1 MKRSVFAMLGL
12 VTVGL
17 AADAHAQGNAAA
29 PEAPPRGPAEI
40 FQRTG
45 EARDARER
53 KRATQLGQPPASE
66 APAQPAPH
74 DAPAVPSKLPPGHP
88 SIADSADMQGAP
100 SELPPGHP
108 SIADSADM
116 QGAPSELPPGH
127 PSVADSAGEAGQPP
141 VGEDP
146 HAHAEGAPPLAR
158 RPLASAEPS
167 SSVPVGTIRVRVV
180 DAGERPV
187 ADADLQLGIMAQEK
201 GRTALAAKSGGDGQH
216 LFENLATGDKQAY
229 RVNVLYQGAK
239 YSSTPFRLPD
249 DRGYDVTVRRLDTT
263 HEERDLVLY
272 VGATSIELKDE
283 RLKIVQQ
290 ARLVNIGSKTYVF
303 PEAGQ
308 LVKLPSE
315 ALAFQTEE
323 VMTDQHVR
331 EDKGKGV
338 RISGS
343 VPPGEVTLT
352 WGFDLPQDG
361 SSVDLTFDLPWVTFA
376 YRVLADAA
384 PGMTLAV
391 DGMPAPELHED
402 NGRHFYVTEVVKRVG
417 EPPMRGLNIHV
428 KGIPGPGPGR
438 FIASALALMILGV
451 GVYAALRTGRQQR
464 AAASPLRDLAWQ
476 RERLIERA
484 AELEAERARG
494 EIGPEFHA
502 TVLRDLED
510 ELAAVLYEQKHTA
523 AGPSDKRDHAAS

>member
-1 MKRSVFAMLGL
+1 
-12 VTVGL
+12 
-17 AADAHAQGNAAA
+17 
-29 PEAPPRGPAEI
+29 
-40 FQRTG
+40 
-45 EARDARER
+45 
-53 KRATQLGQPPASE
+53 
-66 APAQPAPH
+66 
-74 DAPAVPSKLPPGHP
+74 
-88 SIADSADMQGAP
+88 
-100 SELPPGHP
+100 
-108 SIADSADM
+108 
-116 QGAPSELPPGH
+116 
-127 PSVADSAGEAGQPP
+127 
-141 VGEDP
+141 
-146 HAHAEGAPPLAR
+146 
-158 RPLASAEPS
+158 
-167 SSVPVGTIRVRVV
+167 
-180 DAGERPV
+180 
-187 ADADLQLGIMAQEK
+187 MAQDK
-201 GRTALAAKSGGDGQH
+201 GRNALAAKSGGDGQH

-417 EPPMRGLNIHV
+417 EPPMRGLNIHL

>member
-45 EARDARER
+45 DARDARER
-53 KRATQLGQPPASE
+53 KRATQLAQPPASE
-66 APAQPAPH
+66 APAQPAP
-74 DAPAVPSKLPPGHP
+74 SELPPGHP

-127 PSVADSAGEAGQPP
+127 PNVADSAAAPGEAGRPP

-158 RPLASAEPS
+158 RPVASAEPS

-187 ADADLQLGIMAQEK
+187 AGADLQLGIMAQDK

-290 ARLVNIGSKTYVF
+290 TRLVNIGSKTYVF

-338 RISGS
+338 RITGS

-417 EPPMRGLNIHV
+417 EPPMRGVNIHV
-428 KGIPGPGPGR
+428 TGIPGPGPGR
-438 FIASALALMILGV
+438 FIASALALLILGV

-502 TVLRDLED
+502 TALRDLED

-523 AGPSDKRDHAAS
+523 AGPSDKREQAAS